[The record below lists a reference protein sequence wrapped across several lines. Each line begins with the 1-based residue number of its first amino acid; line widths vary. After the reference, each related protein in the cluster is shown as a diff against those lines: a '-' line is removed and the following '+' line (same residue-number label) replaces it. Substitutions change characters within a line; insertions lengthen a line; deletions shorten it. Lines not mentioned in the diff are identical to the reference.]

1 MNVEMGRCVLN
12 PWTNNEMKY
21 SKAPAKNPKKIAVI
35 GGGLGGMETAIQA
48 SLRGH
53 KVGLY
58 EKSDRLGGVFNAA
71 AAPSFKEKDKLLLK
85 YYARQLEKSGTT
97 VHMNTEITD
106 ISSLD
111 ADIAVVAIGARPR
124 LLNVPG
130 VERSVS
136 AADFLNDGMK
146 CGDKVV
152 IIGGGL
158 TGCEVAYELAL
169 QGKHPSIV
177 EMTDFLVGA
186 RGICMA
192 NSSMLRE
199 LLRFH
204 KVPAYLNSTLDSI
217 TDDGVVV
224 NTPDGRIIIPADTVI
239 MSVGYN
245 PDKRFDP
252 EDAKNSKAKK
262 DNRVRAFVNA
272 YTDSNGP
279 KVYFVGDCD
288 QVGSL
293 RTVIKQAYEL
303 VQKISY

>member
-1 MNVEMGRCVLN
+1 M
-12 PWTNNEMKY
+12 
-21 SKAPAKNPKKIAVI
+21 
-35 GGGLGGMETAIQA
+35 
-48 SLRGH
+48 
-53 KVGLY
+53 Y
-58 EKSDRLGGVFNAA
+58 E
-71 AAPSFKEKDKLLLK
+71 
-85 YYARQLEKSGTT
+85 
-97 VHMNTEITD
+97 
-106 ISSLD
+106 
-111 ADIAVVAIGARPR
+111 
-124 LLNVPG
+124 
-130 VERSVS
+130 VS
-136 AADFLNDGMK
+136 CD
-146 CGDKVV
+146 VV

-177 EMTDFLVGA
+177 EMTEYLVGA

-204 KVPAYLNSTLDSI
+204 KVPAYLNSTVDSI
-217 TDDGVVV
+217 TDEGVIV
-224 NTPDGRIIIPADTVI
+224 NTPEGTITIPADTVI

-252 EDAKNSKAKK
+252 EDAKSSKAKK

-272 YTDSNGP
+272 YSDNEGP
-279 KVYFVGDCD
+279 EVFFVGDCD
-288 QVGSL
+288 KVGSL